1 MRIYAEDRHPPPLRP
16 ALSEWR
22 AAHHFN
28 QQAVERAAVMLK
40 IGARYSRDEFISAL
54 ATARQA
60 FLYSLEEAC
69 VDIDAGR
76 AVFEAFD
83 VAVEFS
89 RNRT

>member
-40 IGARYSRDEFISAL
+40 IGARYSRDEFNSAL
-54 ATARQA
+54 AAARQA

-69 VDIDAGR
+69 VDIDAGQ

-89 RNRT
+89 QNRA

>member
-1 MRIYAEDRHPPPLRP
+1 MRIYAEDRHPPPLPP
-16 ALSEWR
+16 ALSEGR
-22 AAHHFN
+22 AAQHFN
-28 QQAVERAAVMLK
+28 QQAIERAAVMLK

-54 ATARQA
+54 AAARQA

-89 RNRT
+89 QNRA

>member
-1 MRIYAEDRHPPPLRP
+1 MRIYAEDRHPSPLP
-16 ALSEWR
+16 AAPSEGV
-22 AAHHFN
+22 AARHFN
-28 QQAVERAAVMLK
+28 QQAIERAAVMLK
-40 IGARYSRDEFISAL
+40 IGARYSRDEFNSAL
-54 ATARQA
+54 AAARRA

-89 RNRT
+89 QNRA